1 MLKTNP
7 LYQTTTP
14 EQAKKHILAL
24 IPAGSKNQFS
34 GLLNILQNSIIKEMQ
49 NQNKPEENSD
59 Q

>member
-7 LYQTTTP
+7 LYQSTTP

-24 IPAGSKNQFS
+24 IPAGHKNQFS

-49 NQNKPEENSD
+49 TEDKSVK
-59 Q
+59 

>member
-24 IPAGSKNQFS
+24 VPIGRKNQFQ

-49 NQNKPEENSD
+49 NQDKNVE
-59 Q
+59 

>member
-1 MLKTNP
+1 MLKINP

-14 EQAKKHILAL
+14 EQAKKHILTL
-24 IPAGSKNQFS
+24 IPIERKNQFQ

-49 NQNKPEENSD
+49 NQNKTEENSD